1 MPWNQPGSGGQ
12 DPWGSGKRNSQP
24 DLDEM
29 VKNIQDKIGSLF
41 GGGGGS
47 NQGSGK
53 SAGFGMVLF
62 PLILL
67 IGWLASGFYTIEQ
80 GSEGVILRFGK
91 YQETTQPGLHWHYPT
106 PIEQVIVVNIERI
119 NTAEVGFREDR
130 GGRKTGVPREAL
142 MLIADENIVDVQL
155 AVQYNIKDARKL
167 IFNVSERAEDV
178 VRGATESVLREI
190 VGGSPLELLTE
201 GRAVVASKSKTL
213 LQTILDRYESG
224 INITAI
230 EMQNAQPPKEVKP
243 AFDDAV
249 KAREDQIR
257 LKNEAEAY
265 ANDVVP
271 RARGGAARMEQEADA
286 YRQSIIAR
294 ATGEASRF
302 NQILTEYRKAPQIT
316 RDRLY
321 LESMEQVFKNSNKLM
336 IDQSGGG
343 NNVMY
348 LPLDQLIKQRQS
360 ATNTDSA
367 PSDTAAPEGAVENFN
382 NQRDTRNRFGDRERR

>member
-12 DPWGSGKRNSQP
+12 DPWGGGKRNSQP
-24 DLDEM
+24 DLDEI
-29 VKNIQDKIGSLF
+29 VKSVQDKVGGLF
-41 GGGGGS
+41 GGGGG
-47 NQGSGK
+47 NKRGAKFG
-53 SAGFGMVLF
+53 GFGMVLI

-67 IGWLASGFYTIEQ
+67 IGWLASGFYTVEQ
-80 GSEGVILRFGK
+80 GSEAVILRFGE
-91 YQETTQPGLHWHYPT
+91 YQETTAPGLHWHYPT
-106 PIEQVIVVNIERI
+106 PIERRIIVNIEKI

-130 GGRKTGVPREAL
+130 SGRKTSVPREAL
-142 MLIADENIVDVQL
+142 MLIADENIVNVQL
-155 AVQYNIKDARKL
+155 AVQYDIKDARML
-167 IFNVSERAEDV
+167 IFNVAERAEDV
-178 VRGATESVLREI
+178 VRGATESVLREV

-201 GRAVVASKSKTL
+201 GRAVVASKTKTL
-213 LQTILDRYESG
+213 LQSILDRYETG
-224 INITAI
+224 INITAV
-230 EMQNAQPPKEVKP
+230 EMQDAQPPKEVKP

-249 KAREDQIR
+249 KAREDKIR

-265 ANDVVP
+265 ANDIVP

-286 YRQSIIAR
+286 YKQSIIAR

-302 NQILTEYRKAPQIT
+302 DQILAEYRKAPEIT

-321 LESMEQVFKNSNKLM
+321 LESMEQVLKNTSKLM

-360 ATNTDSA
+360 STNNRSA
-367 PSDTAAPEGAVENFN
+367 SSDTAPATATENFS
-382 NQRDTRNRFGDRERR
+382 NQRDTRNRFGSRERR